1 MNLLSRFL
9 PRTSFSSYEDFK
21 ENYRLT
27 VPEDFNFGFDVVDVY
42 AAEVPEKTALIHY
55 AADDTVT
62 RYSFSEISRRSS
74 QVAEMFRRRGV
85 RKGDV
90 VLMMLLERPEAWITI
105 VALTKLGA
113 TVIPATF
120 QLTPHD
126 IVYRCDA
133 AKVKYLAVA
142 DDENIITAVRGARAD
157 CKTVEGV
164 FVVGDGIAEKY
175 AGEFLD
181 YRAEADGMPTAF
193 ARPTGG
199 DATHNGDTMM
209 IYFSSGT
216 TGMPKMIAH
225 NYTYPLGHI
234 TTAKYWQHVEDD
246 GVHLTYS
253 DSGWAKFAWGK
264 IFGQWIAGTA
274 IVAFDTGRF
283 HPEQLKRAIN
293 TLHLTT
299 FCAPPTIYRFL
310 IKEDLSD
317 CDFSTIRHCC
327 TAGEPLNP
335 EVFNRFREQTGLE
348 IYEGFG
354 QTEGTVL
361 IANYGWDPIK
371 VGSTGKPAPL
381 YDIQIVDPDGVRCE
395 DGVVGS
401 IVVMNAEADHPTGLF
416 MAYKDDPA
424 AMEKAW
430 RQGFYDTGDTAWRDS
445 DGYIWFEGR
454 SDDVIKCSGY
464 RIGPFEVE
472 SVLMTHPSVLE
483 CAVTAAPDPIR
494 GQVVK
499 ATVVLARGWE
509 ASDELRKELQ
519 NHVKKN
525 TAPYKYPRIL
535 EFVSELPKTVSGK
548 IRRAEIRRTDA
559 EK

>member
-21 ENYRLT
+21 QNYRLS
-27 VPEDFNFGFDVVDVY
+27 VPENFNFGFDVVDVY
-42 AAEVPEKTALIHY
+42 AAEAPEKTALIHY
-55 AADDTVT
+55 AADDTAT
-62 RYSFSEISRRSS
+62 RYTFLEISRRSN
-74 QVAEMFRRRGV
+74 QVAGMFRRHGV
-85 RKGDV
+85 KKGDV
-90 VLMMLLERPEAWITI
+90 VLMMMLERPEAWITI

-120 QLTPHD
+120 QLAPHD

-133 AKVKYLAVA
+133 AGVKYLAVA
-142 DDENIITAVRGARAD
+142 DDENIIAAVRGARAD

-164 FVVGDGIAEKY
+164 FVVGDGITEKY

-193 ARPTGG
+193 ARPTGE
-199 DATHNGDTMM
+199 DATHNDDTMM

-381 YDIQIVDPDGVRCE
+381 YDIQIVDPEGTRCE

-401 IVVMNAEADHPTGLF
+401 IVVMNAAADHPTGLF
-416 MAYKDDPA
+416 MEYKDDPA
-424 AMEKAW
+424 AMQKAW